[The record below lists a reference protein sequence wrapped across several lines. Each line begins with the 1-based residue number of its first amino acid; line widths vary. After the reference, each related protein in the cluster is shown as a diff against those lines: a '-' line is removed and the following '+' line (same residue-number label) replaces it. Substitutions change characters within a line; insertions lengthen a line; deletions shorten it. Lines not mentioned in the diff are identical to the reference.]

1 MAPLVVLLAVTVIAR
16 LAGRLGVRTLRTW
29 KAAARVGLAAMFCF
43 TAVAH
48 FSSMRADLIRMVPP
62 SVPNPALMVTFTGV
76 CEVLGGVGLLVPRTR
91 RVAAIALILFLAAV
105 LPANIHAARTGVTLG
120 GTAVTPLVPRV
131 LLQAFFIAVLWW
143 AGVRSKPA
151 E

>member
-1 MAPLVVLLAVTVIAR
+1 M
-16 LAGRLGVRTLRTW
+16 RTLRTW

-48 FSSMRADLIRMVPP
+48 FSRMRADLIRMVPP

-91 RVAAIALILFLAAV
+91 PVAAIALICFWWRCC
-105 LPANIHAARTGVTLG
+105 PRTSM
-120 GTAVTPLVPRV
+120 PRV
-131 LLQAFFIAVLWW
+131 PES
-143 AGVRSKPA
+143 RSAAPR
-151 E
+151 

>member
-1 MAPLVVLLAVTVIAR
+1 
-16 LAGRLGVRTLRTW
+16 
-29 KAAARVGLAAMFCF
+29 MFCF

-48 FSSMRADLIRMVPP
+48 FSRMRADLIRMVPP

-91 RVAAIALILFLAAV
+91 PVAAIALILFLVAV

-131 LLQAFFIAVLWW
+131 VLQAFFIAVLWW
-143 AGVRSKPA
+143 AGVR
-151 E
+151 